1 MNNIAFGQYVPGN
14 SWIYKL
20 DPRTKIILT
29 ILLIIELP
37 FIPFVIIW
45 MVIENIRDKIKLTF
59 GKKKEV

>member
-1 MNNIAFGQYVPGN
+1 MLK
-14 SWIYKL
+14 WL
-20 DPRTKIILT
+20 ILT
-29 ILLIIELP
+29 VLFIVELP